1 MKTNPFAR
9 GILKIRVILFCLAV
23 VGMAGVGF
31 NLGESLTL
39 RLGQTTAPQT
49 GGPQAP
55 SVSLAEALA
64 ATCFVMQV

>member
-23 VGMAGVGF
+23 VGMAGVGLR
-31 NLGESLTL
+31 LGESLTV
-39 RLGQTTAPQT
+39 RFGQTTAPRA

-55 SVSLAEALA
+55 NVGLADAMA
-64 ATCFVMQV
+64 AAHY